1 MCHISEKARIPIKDR
16 ADCLKK
22 FKKYEIGQSL
32 EKCKKRKSET
42 YRFQIKEFEQY
53 LDDLLTLH
61 MQMNLTSLQWIK
73 NSYIHKESSVA

>member
-32 EKCKKRKSET
+32 EKR
-42 YRFQIKEFEQY
+42 Q
-53 LDDLLTLH
+53 
-61 MQMNLTSLQWIK
+61 K
-73 NSYIHKESSVA
+73 NEKAKHKDSR